1 MFGHR
6 RCFRRFRERH
16 RPSRATGP
24 RSVPGTHTALDVSGR
39 DASGDSRRRVETSAT
54 VLRVNSAVQSHTRAH
69 PLDARLEFLSR
80 APNARATPRLRPGSR
95 RVRTHTVVRFPS
107 FAKSA
112 RRTEPNR
119 TLVRRVHLICSTDRP
134 GGRDCLSLF
143 ALLASS
149 THSVY
154 KYFEQRTL
162 NLVRVP
168 VFLIFTLLAS
178 LRRAVRRKSLISL
191 ICLGCGS
198 WDRGKGGERKRA
210 GQGPVGTRRLTAR
223 NSAQGTWERNARV
236 PSRENRVGS
245 RARRGASRRR
255 DRRADADNRS
265 RRVRARFLPLAGR
278 EAVPTPEIRRGA
290 RRATRDAEPNPKLRF
305 FASAG
310 RRPNGTDGDVGRDA
324 GTDGDGGR
332 TIFCF
337 PNRALLACASLKGP
351 PGGRGSVDG
360 ARKNSSPRT
369 SRGWRPRFSVL
380 YVCISSLKMSGSYA
394 FNCAS
399 STYW

>member
-1 MFGHR
+1 MCIRDRVYRQRKHRDDGAALAPALRHPPNVPWAGRLRRDEKGHKTKKEEEATAADVRMEETGECLAANSQTSTRVDHAARLRGGRPAEGDGADAAVADRGEVGEGHR
-6 RCFRRFRERH
+6 GDARGGAR
-16 RPSRATGP
+16 
-24 RSVPGTHTALDVSGR
+24 R
-39 DASGDSRRRVETSAT
+39 DAAT
-54 VLRVNSAVQSHTRAH
+54 AGE
-69 PLDARLEFLSR
+69 DA
-80 APNARATPRLRPGSR
+80 
-95 RVRTHTVVRFPS
+95 
-107 FAKSA
+107 
-112 RRTEPNR
+112 
-119 TLVRRVHLICSTDRP
+119 
-134 GGRDCLSLF
+134 
-143 ALLASS
+143 
-149 THSVY
+149 
-154 KYFEQRTL
+154 
-162 NLVRVP
+162 
-168 VFLIFTLLAS
+168 
-178 LRRAVRRKSLISL
+178 
-191 ICLGCGS
+191 
-198 WDRGKGGERKRA
+198 
-210 GQGPVGTRRLTAR
+210 
-223 NSAQGTWERNARV
+223 
-236 PSRENRVGS
+236 
-245 RARRGASRRR
+245 R

>member
-1 MFGHR
+1 MK
-6 RCFRRFRERH
+6 
-16 RPSRATGP
+16 RA
-24 RSVPGTHTALDVSGR
+24 ASGR
-39 DASGDSRRRVETSAT
+39 GRVRVRSGRGDSLRET
-54 VLRVNSAVQSHTRAH
+54 LRKELGKGTLASHPAKIGLAV
-69 PLDARLEFLSR
+69 AR
-80 APNARATPRLRPGSR
+80 GG
-95 RVRTHTVVRFPS
+95 
-107 FAKSA
+107 A
-112 RRTEPNR
+112 RRDAAT
-119 TLVRRVHLICSTDRP
+119 
-134 GGRDCLSLF
+134 
-143 ALLASS
+143 A
-149 THSVY
+149 
-154 KYFEQRTL
+154 
-162 NLVRVP
+162 
-168 VFLIFTLLAS
+168 
-178 LRRAVRRKSLISL
+178 
-191 ICLGCGS
+191 
-198 WDRGKGGERKRA
+198 GEDA
-210 GQGPVGTRRLTAR
+210 
-223 NSAQGTWERNARV
+223 
-236 PSRENRVGS
+236 
-245 RARRGASRRR
+245 R